1 MTVNSIKPHFD
12 QFFGE
17 NHIQWGKYHRL
28 SKPEVNKFLTIT
40 SGDVRLAL
48 DATRGK
54 KGTLLITLTVRLWGF
69 FFLLFFIAALETIS
83 GWSESV
89 KVVFSGIFSTS
100 EGLFSLNNS
109 GYLWNLLFWSS
120 PARAFDFL
128 YGAFVWGGIVVRTVL
143 LLSRTTTLS
152 LCVETSTI
160 KAALVSIAWQVAQ
173 HRFCYV
179 PLSSWNM
186 SRINSHCSSVTI
198 HYKCTSNIR
207 NLRVIK
213 ETKQSFNAPP

>member
-1 MTVNSIKPHFD
+1 M
-12 QFFGE
+12 
-17 NHIQWGKYHRL
+17 QWGKYQRL

-40 SGDVRLAL
+40 SCDVRLAL

-69 FFLLFFIAALETIS
+69 FLLFFIAVLETIS

-109 GYLWNLLFWSS
+109 GYLWNLLFWRS

-128 YGAFVWGGIVVRTVL
+128 YGASVWGGIVERTVF
-143 LLSRTTTLS
+143 STVS
-152 LCVETSTI
+152 NNHCVI
-160 KAALVSIAWQVAQ
+160 V
-173 HRFCYV
+173 R
-179 PLSSWNM
+179 WN
-186 SRINSHCSSVTI
+186 
-198 HYKCTSNIR
+198 
-207 NLRVIK
+207 
-213 ETKQSFNAPP
+213 EQDQSGAG